1 MHFSQHRIGPWVEG
15 CTFEGMSD
23 DGANL
28 YAHPTHVV
36 RVISEQEFDIGP
48 TVDWRPGD
56 LILGFEPTRGEVLGK
71 AQVVSASA
79 NQGTASTHLTLDRPI
94 PGMKVSENADR
105 NATYFMNLNLSSSN
119 FVFRNNTFR
128 NVRRFG
134 ILMQTHDGLVEDNT
148 FEGVSSSSI
157 IVRNSAGWPEGFA
170 TGNIVIRGNTIRDG
184 NFDGSI
190 AGYNAGDIS
199 VHVMRIDGRNGL
211 SRAISQV
218 EILDNTI
225 INTGRRAISVA
236 SATDVTIAGN
246 LIRCQDPTAPVFQ
259 DGAVTPIRLCDV
271 DRVTTRG
278 NTIIEPRLLTPG
290 CIAIEGKCTAVD
302 LRDNQYV
309 QTAP

>member
-1 MHFSQHRIGPWVEG
+1 
-15 CTFEGMSD
+15 
-23 DGANL
+23 
-28 YAHPTHVV
+28 
-36 RVISEQEFDIGP
+36 
-48 TVDWRPGD
+48 
-56 LILGFEPTRGEVLGK
+56 
-71 AQVVSASA
+71 
-79 NQGTASTHLTLDRPI
+79 
-94 PGMKVSENADR
+94 
-105 NATYFMNLNLSSSN
+105 
-119 FVFRNNTFR
+119 
-128 NVRRFG
+128 
-134 ILMQTHDGLVEDNT
+134 
-148 FEGVSSSSI
+148 
-157 IVRNSAGWPEGFA
+157 
-170 TGNIVIRGNTIRDG
+170 VIRGNTIRDG

-218 EILDNTI
+218 EILNNTI

-302 LRDNQYV
+302 LRDNQIV
-309 QTAP
+309 QNAEP